1 MIHNDSTIPVSP
13 LYVKNQMEVLML
25 VKARWEY
32 CNTVNLQRMLPE
44 KQANNSTSQDSR
56 LFGAVPLALDK
67 YRMLLE

>member
-1 MIHNDSTIPVSP
+1 
-13 LYVKNQMEVLML
+13 ML